1 MAYDPDMHELAT
13 RYPDAVLALLGCRAR
28 GAYVVEAIDVKRSEH
43 RIDLVFLPGDARDPT
58 IYVEWQ
64 MYASEEAERGLL
76 AEVVEHCDQTGR
88 FEPVDV
94 AIVYPDRA
102 TRDRALPAD
111 VGHAGRR
118 AVSFTPL
125 RVVLTEVEPELL
137 LAAGGPALVALPL
150 VGPEEQVRWH
160 AREWLALACA
170 QADDREGA
178 ARAKDL
184 FLKLLAWR
192 LGTISIEELE
202 GLEGVMEETATG
214 QALLRRGE
222 ERGEARGR
230 AEGEAKGRAEECR
243 RAIAL
248 VISTRFGAVPDW
260 LSERLA
266 GEVDLARLEDL
277 LRAAVVAEQV
287 TALRDAP

>member
-1 MAYDPDMHELAT
+1 M
-13 RYPDAVLALLGCRAR
+13 
-28 GAYVVEAIDVKRSEH
+28 
-43 RIDLVFLPGDARDPT
+43 
-58 IYVEWQ
+58 
-64 MYASEEAERGLL
+64 
-76 AEVVEHCDQTGR
+76 
-88 FEPVDV
+88 

-150 VGPEEQVRWH
+150 VGPEEQVRGH

-222 ERGEARGR
+222 ERG
-230 AEGEAKGRAEECR
+230 RAEECR

-277 LRAAVVAEQV
+277 LRAAAVAEQV
-287 TALRDAP
+287 TALREA